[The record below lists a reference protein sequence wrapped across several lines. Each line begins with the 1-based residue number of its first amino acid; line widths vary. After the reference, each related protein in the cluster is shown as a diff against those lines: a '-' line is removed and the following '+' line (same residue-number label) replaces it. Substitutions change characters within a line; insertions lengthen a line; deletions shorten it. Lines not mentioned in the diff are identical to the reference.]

1 MLSSNPQ
8 ALIPIVSEKRD
19 RKSVRFADNII
30 APPSSSTAV
39 GNNHVGLRGIQNLT
53 TGILKDS
60 SKKSLR
66 PSLSD
71 QLAAIGSKAE
81 AITADIRAKNGLD
94 NNDGSYAHTGV
105 DPSLLFTLP
114 ARQFNVGTL
123 QCRYPSPVRFYSDR
137 CEYSFAHPYQSLEIQ
152 MIMYYKDMTNAA
164 LGNDNFKF
172 KLAKKLVNFPSDY
185 DPSNLSHVVCI
196 QLVSTL
202 ASSIIRQRILPLIR
216 Q

>member
-1 MLSSNPQ
+1 MSNNNIQ
-8 ALIPIVSEKRD
+8 SLTPIVTEKKE

-30 APPSSSTAV
+30 APPSPSAAGV
-39 GNNHVGLRGIQNLT
+39 NNVGLRGIQNLT
-53 TGILKDS
+53 AGILKDS
-60 SKKSLR
+60 NKKSLR

-94 NNDGSYAHTGV
+94 SENIPAHTGV

-123 QCRYPSPVRFYSDR
+123 QCRYPSPVRFYNDR

-152 MIMYYKDMTNAA
+152 MIMYYKDMTNAS

-185 DPSNLSHVVCI
+185 DPSNLSHVICI

-202 ASSIIRQRILPLIR
+202 ASSIIRQRILPLIK